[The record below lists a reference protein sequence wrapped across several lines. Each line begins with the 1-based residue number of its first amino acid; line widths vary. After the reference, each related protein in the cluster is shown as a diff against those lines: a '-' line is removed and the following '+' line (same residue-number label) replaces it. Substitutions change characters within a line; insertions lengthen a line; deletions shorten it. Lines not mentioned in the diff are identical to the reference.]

1 MTIFPA
7 SPSPW
12 PNLESIPVLEIL
24 RGSAPTLSD
33 VRMVHQLSKI
43 SHVVHTESF
52 SHYPLFPRMCA
63 MDYRELRYENHVVSD
78 RDATLLNGIARP
90 SRLNL
95 GATCR

>member
-1 MTIFPA
+1 MLYT
-7 SPSPW
+7 
-12 PNLESIPVLEIL
+12 LELSLIIL
-24 RGSAPTLSD
+24 F
-33 VRMVHQLSKI
+33 I
-43 SHVVHTESF
+43 
-52 SHYPLFPRMCA
+52 PRMCA